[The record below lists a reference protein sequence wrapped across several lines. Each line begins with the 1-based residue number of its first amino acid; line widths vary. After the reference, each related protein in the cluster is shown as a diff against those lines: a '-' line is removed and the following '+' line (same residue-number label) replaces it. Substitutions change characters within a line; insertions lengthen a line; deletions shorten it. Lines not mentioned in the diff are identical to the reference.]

1 MTETNNNVRLSCSGQ
16 VPYPPASVLPHL
28 FFGEEV
34 WMLAR
39 MWTRG
44 WRVYAPCTP
53 ITFHQWERSSRAHTI
68 HTVRRGQ
75 QGPHHP
81 HGWDGAISATGRVG
95 RGLQV

>member
-44 WRVYAPCTP
+44 WRVYAPCAP

-68 HTVRRGQ
+68 HTVGT
-75 QGPHHP
+75 GP
-81 HGWDGAISATGRVG
+81 ISATGRVG
-95 RGLQV
+95 RGPVCVIEESGIDL